1 MRAILALALAAL
13 VTSSVAAQ
21 PHRLL
26 PTSREAARVRALQRA
41 LDNSPTGDVPGA
53 CNQVKAIVQDFII
66 RHLDAAPAI
75 SDAALREQL
84 WKVIGP
90 TPADTPEGPP
100 YVRSDTGWGPG
111 STERLWA
118 IAYAVC
124 LEVHGPGDTGVVID
138 SYVWDRGRTRLAGRQ
153 DSDYSRYGLNLD
165 WLASVPDNISLLV
178 HAGLQGSN
186 GLGNWKVTVYSC
198 DKNGVHR
205 TWQLSDLHGLTAVG
219 RDELITLRHARPCEG
234 AASTACAWIYEVYV
248 FAPGIST
255 PPTVTL

>member
-53 CNQVKAIVQDFII
+53 CNQVKAIVQDFHHPPT
-66 RHLDAAPAI
+66 RCCTSDFRRSAARTT
-75 SDAALREQL
+75 L
-84 WKVIGP
+84 
-90 TPADTPEGPP
+90 EGDWPNSGGYTRWPP

-138 SYVWDRGRTRLAGRQ
+138 SYVWDRG
-153 DSDYSRYGLNLD
+153 
-165 WLASVPDNISLLV
+165 
-178 HAGLQGSN
+178 
-186 GLGNWKVTVYSC
+186 
-198 DKNGVHR
+198 
-205 TWQLSDLHGLTAVG
+205 
-219 RDELITLRHARPCEG
+219 
-234 AASTACAWIYEVYV
+234 
-248 FAPGIST
+248 
-255 PPTVTL
+255 